1 MPRIL
6 STKKFSGDGEVSFSQ
21 WVLQFEA
28 QLGALGINPDQ
39 NRQMLLCYLVGSAFS
54 FLHLVLVH
62 LIGTNDL
69 VYDDL
74 KNVLVERFTG
84 EDYIKGS

>member
-6 STKKFSGDGEVSFSQ
+6 STKKFSGNGEVSFSQ

-39 NRQMLLCYLVGSAFS
+39 NRQMLLCYLEGSAFS
-54 FLHLVLVH
+54 FAAQR
-62 LIGTNDL
+62 IGTNDFA
-69 VYDDL
+69 YDDL
-74 KNVLVERFTG
+74 KNVLVEQFTG